1 MPQGAGPDFGSA
13 LEPADDFSRGK
24 IARHLL
30 DQFRL
35 GQSLMR
41 YAGLPEDAGDFCFAV
56 AKPVKGMG
64 QPIASRLPERLVMM
78 PQRASERRAGIRG
91 ARRHPN
97 SVIVRVAKDPGIGH
111 AVQRDTA
118 EQAEIAALVPLRQRA
133 DDVEDGFLNGVLERE
148 REIAMV
154 GGKRLVLRALRTKG
168 LDKLLLEWTVETVRV
183 A

>member
-1 MPQGAGPDFGSA
+1 MTQGAGADFGAA
-13 LEPADDFSRGK
+13 LEPADDLSRGE

-41 YAGLPEDAGDFCFAV
+41 QAGLPEDAGDFCFAV

-64 QPIASRLPERLVMM
+64 QPIASRLPQRLVMV

-97 SVIVRVAKDPGIGH
+97 GVIVRVAKDPSIGH

-118 EQAEIAALVPLRQRA
+118 EQAEIAALVPFRQRA
-133 DDVEDGFLNGVLERE
+133 NDVKDCFLNCVLERVT
-148 REIAMV
+148 RDRDV
-154 GGKRLVLRALRTKG
+154 GR
-168 LDKLLLEWTVETVRV
+168 
-183 A
+183 